1 MNNAFSFAAGERNS
15 LRVFALDMTA
25 AEVQALRAEGPS
37 GLAAFLGVGAVDP
50 GHVEIFDV
58 ADLGAVGLAGYL
70 IEGNGLAEAQIA
82 ADRGLLEDQRGFVL
96 IVFSGAFRGVATTLR
111 PSARLALIG
120 SYAESV
126 DPVHFAPLPFEDADG
141 MMAAGGTP
149 MMSNARVSGMVA
161 AAALVVLFALTAL
174 LVWLAG

>member
-1 MNNAFSFAAGERNS
+1 MNNAYSFASGERNS
-15 LRVFALDMTA
+15 LRVFALDMGA
-25 AEVQALRAEGPS
+25 PEVQALRAEGPV
-37 GLAAFLGVGAVDP
+37 GLAAFLGVAEVDP

-82 ADRGLLEDQRGFVL
+82 ADRGLLEEQRGFVL
-96 IVFSGAFRGVATTLR
+96 ILYSGAFRGMATTLR
-111 PSARLALIG
+111 PSPRLSLIG
-120 SYAESV
+120 AYAEKV

-141 MMAAGGTP
+141 MMAGGSAP

-161 AAALVVLFALTAL
+161 AAALILLFLFAGLF
-174 LVWLAG
+174 VWMGS